1 MRISEL
7 KLGKYVVV
15 NDLGASKYSSGMRV
29 IGKVVEIDD
38 KGNYAII
45 ESLPKHRYDITD
57 FNDFELWSKSI
68 EDKTESVSGMKTKDL
83 NVGDTIQLENGL
95 NPLEGKVVAISDL
108 LTLVDFPSVGLKFIG
123 DETDFKRIREARKP
137 VDPTKWLEKAVKEN
151 SENTKSVL
159 ESGLGINKSTTEY
172 NQSNDLQQRKRK
184 DENVALFKIKDLK
197 VGYKIKI
204 LGDNMTGEVSKIAN
218 NGKSAEIK
226 VDDGVYRDITDNND
240 FTIIEWNAVPE
251 YADDTVNSPSH
262 YMLGNHEVKDIVSL
276 VADKYHKG
284 SVAHNIASALEY
296 QMRAPEK
303 NGLEDIKKA
312 RKCLDFAIENWD
324 VK

>member
-1 MRISEL
+1 MKIKDL
-7 KLGKYVVV
+7 KIGKYVVV

-29 IGKVVEIDD
+29 IGKVVEIDG

-45 ESLPKHRYDITD
+45 SSLPDHNYEITD
-57 FNDFELWSKSI
+57 FNDFELWSKQI
-68 EDKTESVSGMKTKDL
+68 ADKTESMR
-83 NVGDTIQLENGL
+83 
-95 NPLEGKVVAISDL
+95 
-108 LTLVDFPSVGLKFIG
+108 LK
-123 DETDFKRIREARKP
+123 
-137 VDPTKWLEKAVKEN
+137 
-151 SENTKSVL
+151 
-159 ESGLGINKSTTEY
+159 

-184 DENVALFKIKDLK
+184 EENIGLFKIKDLK
-197 VGYKIKI
+197 VGYKVKV
-204 LGDNMTGEVSKIAN
+204 LGDNMTGEVTEIAD
-218 NGKSAEIK
+218 NGKSAEIQ
-226 VDDGVYRDITDNND
+226 VDDGVYRVINDNYD
-240 FTIIEWNAVPE
+240 FTIIEWNATPQ
-251 YADDTVNSPSH
+251 YAEDMVNSPSH

-312 RKCLDFAIENWD
+312 RKCLDFAVENWD